1 MPRFIKHTF
10 IVLVLLLLGFGG
22 LSTTKCVSINNQPC
36 MVRPKSV
43 GFSPDELHYNLS
55 IISLGRFDE
64 SCNTV
69 DDPFGRICV
78 PNEMEDTNFKTFNM
92 IKRIYESET
101 FLFCF
106 GFFDKFYFVFK

>member
-1 MPRFIKHTF
+1 MPRFIKQRF
-10 IVLVLLLLGFGG
+10 IVLVFVLLGFGG
-22 LSTTKCVSINNQPC
+22 SLTTKCVSINNQPC

-43 GFSPDELHYNLS
+43 GFSPDELHYYLS

-69 DDPFGRICV
+69 DDPFVRICV
-78 PNEMEDTNFKTFNM
+78 PNKMEDTNFKTLSM

-101 FLFCF
+101 FFVLFW
-106 GFFDKFYFVFK
+106 FF